1 MIEYG
6 CHSKGENKGMKRLA
20 VLLLV
25 SASITGCAGVL
36 EKQEPICYGTALI
49 AGQETSVPIYG
60 VRKQVEQTQYRAGGP
75 FGWRWVSKTNFT
87 RTTCEK

>member
-1 MIEYG
+1 MIQK
-6 CHSKGENKGMKRLA
+6 HSKGDNKGMKRLVA
-20 VLLLV
+20 VLLV
-25 SASITGCAGVL
+25 SIAITGCAGVL

-75 FGWRWVSKTNFT
+75 FGWRWVGKNNFT
-87 RTTCEK
+87 RTTCDK